1 MRKKIAI
8 KIRILIK
15 EKELK
20 DDCYDMLE
28 WKIEMS

>member
-1 MRKKIAI
+1 VTVMRKKIAI

-28 WKIEMS
+28 